1 MRNGHAA
8 SASAEDARSGG
19 CAGWLRAALVAA
31 LTVTSGALGTTGCF
45 SSTNGATVDAGD
57 DGSGADVTLPPGP
70 DAGEDAPGTADAL
83 PSVDATVEASPEASV
98 ASDAAEASA
107 DGEGPDAPAEAATSD
122 AAPIVPGSYTIN
134 GAITGQ
140 TGPLVLQDD
149 GQDDLTVSASAHAFH
164 FPTGLAAG
172 ESYAVTVLTQ
182 PANQYCVVSSGTG
195 SVGDASVGSV
205 VVSCAVAPP
214 SDLAVTAGPESVTLT
229 WTPVPGA
236 SHYNLYDGLASTVG
250 QVTLGSAT
258 AYNLPTTGTTT
269 LSATVTGLAAGENY
283 FFFLTSVDAQSNE
296 SLAGSNVV
304 EATILPLPPA
314 VVTATAGGDQATLT
328 WNSVQDATSYDV
340 YYATTTN
347 VAGGTKITGA
357 VSGVP
362 ITGLTNGQLYYFR
375 VSALAATTEGPMSN
389 EVSATPATSLQASIA
404 NLVNHGVVHS
414 GVVVG
419 RASGTGITAVQVSV
433 DGGPYVAA
441 TGTAT
446 WSYLLPTGA
455 STWHDGSLHTISA
468 RTTDGSTFSAVAT
481 VSVRKGVNQD
491 VNGDGYA
498 DLAFGDPTS
507 EAAYVFES
515 AGPTGIASGATSAA
529 TLTFTGTDA
538 DFGATVTLG
547 DLNSDG
553 YADVAVGEGCGY
565 GVRSVYVFQSAG
577 GPLAAAA
584 QAAATTSLPGTDGSC
599 FGSALAVGDVDGDGY
614 GDLVVGAEGY
624 TNPIGNAY
632 VFRSSA
638 SGIASNA
645 TATATLTGPNLGCS
659 GACPIDEF
667 GAQVAVGDVNGDGY
681 ADVAVSALQS
691 GGVDYGTGTVYI
703 FHSAGAAGIG
713 TRTYAAANAT
723 VTGPPAS
730 GASSGYS
737 GYAADFGSTL
747 AMGDLNG
754 DGFADLVVGAPF
766 MVSTNPSYWDYVL
779 GAVYAFESAGASGI
793 ASAAYGAAAVTFLTP
808 LPTPLYCCDYVEL
821 GTSVAVGDL
830 NGDGYADVV
839 ATSRLSPSMFVFES
853 QGAPITSAD
862 ISGASTNLMAT
873 GSTFM
878 ASAMADYNGDGF
890 ADIATAS
897 QSTVYVYESVGA
909 SAPIPSGDVGYA
921 NAVVTVP
928 NQSIV
933 LSR

>member
-1 MRNGHAA
+1 MKNGHAR
-8 SASAEDARSGG
+8 SARDIHSSRG
-19 CAGWLRAALVAA
+19 AGQLRAAWVVSLVSLAVMA
-31 LTVTSGALGTTGCF
+31 GCF

-57 DGSGADVTLPPGP
+57 DGSGADVAVPGL
-70 DAGEDAPGTADAL
+70 DAGEDAPVIVDA
-83 PSVDATVEASPEASV
+83 PSDGSPSMDATVDASPEASP
-98 ASDAAEASA
+98 ADDAAGASA
-107 DGEGPDAPAEAATSD
+107 DSGAPDATAEAATSD

-140 TGPLVLQDD
+140 TGSLVLQDD
-149 GQDDLTVSASAHAFH
+149 GQDSLTVSASAHAFH

-182 PANQYCVVSSGTG
+182 PANQSCVVRGGTG
-195 SVGDASVGSV
+195 SVGDASVGNV
-205 VVSCAVAPP
+205 VVACAIAPP

-229 WTPVPGA
+229 WTAVPGA
-236 SHYNLYDGLASTVG
+236 SSYNLYDGLASSLG
-250 QVTLGSAT
+250 QVTLGSPT
-258 AYNLPTTGTTT
+258 SYGLPTTGTTT

-283 FFFLTSVDAQSNE
+283 FFFLTSVDSQSHE
-296 SLAGSNVV
+296 SLTGSNVV
-304 EATILPLPPA
+304 QATMVPLPPA
-314 VVTATAGGDQATLT
+314 VVTATAGNGQATLT
-328 WNSVQDATSYDV
+328 WNSVQNATSYDV

-362 ITGLTNGQLYYFR
+362 VTSLTNGQLYYFR
-375 VSALAATTEGPMSN
+375 VSALVATTEGPMSN
-389 EVSATPATSLQASIA
+389 EVSATPAAALHASIA
-404 NLVNHGVVHS
+404 NLTNLGVVHS

-419 RASGTGITAVQVSV
+419 RASGTGITAVQVSL
-433 DGGPYVAA
+433 DGGPYAAA

-446 WSYLLPTGA
+446 WSYALPAGA

-468 RTTDGSTFSAVAT
+468 RATDGSMFSAIAT

-498 DLAFGDPTS
+498 DLAFGDPATG
-507 EAAYVFES
+507 AAYVFES
-515 AGPTGIASGATSAA
+515 AGPTGIASAATSAA
-529 TLTFTGTDA
+529 SLTFTGTDA
-538 DFGATVTLG
+538 NFGATVTLG

-565 GVRSVYVFQSAG
+565 GVRNVYVFQSVVA
-577 GPLAAAA
+577 PLTAATQAAAA
-584 QAAATTSLPGTDGSC
+584 TALPGTDGSC

-624 TNPIGNAY
+624 TNPVGNAY

-645 TATATLTGPNLGCS
+645 TATATLTGPTLACTP
-659 GACPIDEF
+659 ACPIDEF

-681 ADVAVSALQS
+681 ADVAVSALQA
-691 GGVDYGTGTVYI
+691 GGIDDQTGAVYI
-703 FHSAGAAGIG
+703 FDSAGAAGIG

-723 VTGPPAS
+723 VMGPAAS
-730 GASSGYS
+730 GASSGS
-737 GYAADFGSTL
+737 AGYGADFGATI

-766 MVSTNPSYWDYVL
+766 MVSTNPSYWDYQL
-779 GAVYAFESAGASGI
+779 GAVYAFESAGAAGI
-793 ASAAYGAAAVTFLTP
+793 ASAAYSSAAVTLVTP
-808 LPTPLYCCDYVEL
+808 LPTPLYCCSYVEL
-821 GTSVAVGDL
+821 GSSVAVGDL

-839 ATSRLSPSMFVFES
+839 ATSRLSPSMFVFQS
-853 QGAPITSAD
+853 QGSPIASAD

-873 GSTFM
+873 GSFFTQN
-878 ASAMADYNGDGF
+878 AMADFNGDGF
-890 ADIATAS
+890 ADIATVS

-909 SAPIPSGDVGYA
+909 SSPMPNGDLGYA
-921 NAVVTVP
+921 NTVVTVQ
-928 NQSIV
+928 NQSIA